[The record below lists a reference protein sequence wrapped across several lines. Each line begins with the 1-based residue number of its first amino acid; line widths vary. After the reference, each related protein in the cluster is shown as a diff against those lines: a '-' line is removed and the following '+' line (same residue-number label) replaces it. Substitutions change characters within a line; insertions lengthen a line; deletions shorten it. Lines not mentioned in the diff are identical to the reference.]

1 MWNKQPAC
9 DLFTQRCLAWARA
22 IAHCACTLLRSG
34 GLLLQLAAP
43 LAKTEPLCCCMS
55 NVCPPPL
62 PSGAIPCSY
71 AGRAFEREEEAEA
84 GEGELICKGMRSM
97 WRQVSAALLAV

>member
-1 MWNKQPAC
+1 MAESYRALCMHPA
-9 DLFTQRCLAWARA
+9 QVWRPA
-22 IAHCACTLLRSG
+22 
-34 GLLLQLAAP
+34 AAP

-55 NVCPPPL
+55 NVSPPPL